1 MKINFKGTN
10 NVYEQIVD
18 EIIKYINLG
27 IYKENEKLPSCRS
40 LALELGV
47 NPNTVEKAYTILA
60 NRGYIDM
67 IPKKGAYVKV
77 KNNDIN
83 KRDLVINDITRIKN
97 SGVLE
102 DELIEA
108 VKEVYS
114 CDWNKKC

>member
-1 MKINFKGTN
+1 MKISFKSSN

-18 EIIKYINLG
+18 EIIKYIKLG
-27 IYKENEKLPSCRS
+27 IYKENEKLPSCRT

-60 NRGYIDM
+60 SKGFIDM
-67 IPKKGAYVKV
+67 IPKKGAYVKTIV
-77 KNNDIN
+77 NDIN

-114 CDWNKKC
+114 NDWN